1 MISDMLIPSY
11 VLSYSFPER
20 VTRRLELTLTRV
32 QIKESYQGMFG
43 LDINSTQPTRQMV
56 ADKYEEMSEQ
66 FFDQMQPITAE
77 KPW

>member
-1 MISDMLIPSY
+1 
-11 VLSYSFPER
+11 
-20 VTRRLELTLTRV
+20 
-32 QIKESYQGMFG
+32 MFG
-43 LDINSTQPTRQMV
+43 LDINSTQPTRAMV